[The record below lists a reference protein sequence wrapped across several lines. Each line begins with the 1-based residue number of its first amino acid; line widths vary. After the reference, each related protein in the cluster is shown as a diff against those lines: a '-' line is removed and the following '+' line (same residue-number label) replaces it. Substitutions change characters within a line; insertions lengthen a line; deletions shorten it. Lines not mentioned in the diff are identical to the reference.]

1 MRNSLLRASLTLLK
15 SLFVVMLVVLPTSVV
30 ILARDQAQAAVPTQI
45 YSIGIA
51 QADGTVLYS
60 ILFYSGPDALSK
72 LTITS
77 TVPQDSTL
85 AEVVIAPS
93 SARLAADSATK
104 TTLKWEIEKVEART
118 VLGPFMYRIKFA
130 AAAKQTPP
138 NVPAQASWQVPG
150 AGTVEAKV
158 LQGALKPLAET
169 GKITFDAK
177 GTINDK
183 GEPIAVQVGE
193 TGIWI
198 YVPKDVVAQS
208 VELTFTRI
216 GIDADS
222 VPKEIKDIW
231 WCALVKIEAN
241 PAVKLAKPMLI
252 GLPTRQILT
261 TGMGVQALTGTNT
274 GDVAWKA
281 LPTVQGMRIG
291 GYGNLAEVII
301 TDTIP
306 AMLAVGVNSSRRSD
320 GTASIPP
327 GNPNYGQGTVIS
339 GFQGGVQQSGGQ
351 GGFQGGFQG
360 FNFGFGGFQGFQG
373 AQIGGCQGGFQGGF
387 QGGQGGG
394 FQGGFGGC

>member
-1 MRNSLLRASLTLLK
+1 MRNSLFNAVLK
-15 SLFVVMLVVLPTSVV
+15 SLSVVMLVILPTSAV
-30 ILARDQAQAAVPTQI
+30 IVARDQAQAAVPTQI
-45 YSIGIA
+45 YTLGIA
-51 QADGTVLYS
+51 QTDGTVLYS
-60 ILFYSGPDALSK
+60 VLFYSGPEALAK

-77 TVPQDSTL
+77 AVPQDTTL
-85 AEVVIAPS
+85 GEVVIAPS
-93 SARLAADSATK
+93 SARLAADPSR
-104 TTLKWEIEKVEART
+104 TTLKWEIEKVAART
-118 VLGPFMYRIKFA
+118 VLGPFMYRVKA
-130 AAAKQTPP
+130 DSSAKQIPP
-138 NVPAQASWQVPG
+138 NVPAQASWQIPS
-150 AGTVEAKV
+150 AGSIEAKV
-158 LQGALKPLAET
+158 LEGALKPLAET

-177 GTINDK
+177 GTVNDK

-216 GIDADS
+216 GIDAES

-241 PAVKLAKPMLI
+241 PAVKLAKPILI

-261 TGMGVQALTGTNT
+261 TGMAVQALTGTAT

-281 LPTVQGMRIG
+281 LPTIQGMRIG

-306 AMLAVGVNSSRRSD
+306 AMLAVGVTSSRRSD
-320 GTASIPP
+320 GSASLPP
-327 GNPNYGQGTVIS
+327 NPNDPAVISGGQG
-339 GFQGGVQQSGGQ
+339 GFQGGFGQSGGQ

-373 AQIGGCQGGFQGGF
+373 TFQLGGCQGSGFQGSF
-387 QGGQGGG
+387 QGFNFGL
-394 FQGGFGGC
+394 GGC